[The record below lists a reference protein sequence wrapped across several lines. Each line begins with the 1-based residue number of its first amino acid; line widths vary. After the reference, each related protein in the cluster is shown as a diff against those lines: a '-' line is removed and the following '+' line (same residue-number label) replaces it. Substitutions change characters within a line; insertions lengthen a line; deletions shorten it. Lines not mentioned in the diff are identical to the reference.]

1 MNVIE
6 LAEVNMPNVY
16 KWVINKKENMT
27 TDYDVLRTQKYI
39 LPEGYELGQSITGQ
53 WHIYHYDKEINADVA
68 LEIGATYKNNPH
80 GTPYIIGM
88 KRKIFLKKYEE

>member
-27 TDYDVLRTQKYI
+27 TDYDVLRTKN
-39 LPEGYELGQSITGQ
+39 
-53 WHIYHYDKEINADVA
+53 IY
-68 LEIGATYKNNPH
+68 
-80 GTPYIIGM
+80 
-88 KRKIFLKKYEE
+88 FLRDMN